1 MSDSTATRKDTV
13 RGDHPTVD
21 PLKPGLMSIADA
33 CRYLSISRA
42 KFYADILP
50 RLDSVPIGSR
60 NLIVSISLDRYI
72 REHTRNGHV
81 ET

>member
-1 MSDSTATRKDTV
+1 
-13 RGDHPTVD
+13 
-21 PLKPGLMSIADA
+21 MSIADA

-72 REHTRNGHV
+72 REHTRNGRV